1 MKPNGRCKAH
11 AAVNNIS
18 RNEHHPT
25 VESKDPTRGSRRV
38 ERPFFTE
45 IKMPFSPRLK
55 GLLEKAIR
63 QLERGGG
70 DDTIHVLAYRIRH
83 ATSASVNGM

>member
-1 MKPNGRCKAH
+1 MKPNGGCKAH
-11 AAVNNIS
+11 AAVNNIF

-25 VESKDPTRGSRRV
+25 VESKDQTRGSRRV
-38 ERPFFTE
+38 EGH
-45 IKMPFSPRLK
+45 FSSRLK
-55 GLLEKAIR
+55 GILEKATR